1 MEKEILE
8 EQVGS
13 LRASTKYRMIE
24 YPIETVLEKY
34 NTKKKEIP
42 SADYEHA
49 DTAIYV
55 PWYQRRFIWNKTR
68 QSKLIESIF
77 MGLPISNLYFADI
90 GRKDAFLEIIDGR
103 QRIETLNRFV
113 HGQLKIQNLELLKE
127 LNGLYF
133 KDFPVGMQRRF
144 LANPLRAVMFL
155 DQCDEQFIE
164 EIFTRLNL
172 GVPAL
177 TLKGF
182 RRKSSV
188 CWKSREKGFEN
199 GKAED

>member
-1 MEKEILE
+1 MNLE

-13 LRASTKYRMIE
+13 LRKKTTYRILE
-24 YPIETVLEKY
+24 YPIETILEKY
-34 NTKKKEIP
+34 NTKQEEIA

-68 QSKLIESIF
+68 QSKFIESVF
-77 MGLPISNLYFADI
+77 MDLPIPYVFLADI

-113 HGQLKIQNLELLKE
+113 RGQLKIQNLGLLKE
-127 LNGLYF
+127 LSGLYF

-144 LANPLRAVMFL
+144 LATPLRAVMFL
-155 DQCDEQFIE
+155 GQCDEQYIE

-188 CWKSREKGFEN
+188 CWKNKLNS
-199 GKAED
+199 